1 MLFFVLP
8 FLAVIMLS
16 SCTTQDYVARFSNF
30 VDKTDATC
38 QYYSFKQWERNV
50 KTFKKYSVDR
60 FYKRKAN
67 LSIGQIK
74 DILALDARYLGIVSA
89 QGVIDTKDIIK
100 EVRSTG
106 PEVAG
111 SFLDSFLD
119 RIKSKR

>member
-1 MLFFVLP
+1 
-8 FLAVIMLS
+8 
-16 SCTTQDYVARFSNF
+16 
-30 VDKTDATC
+30 
-38 QYYSFKQWERNV
+38 
-50 KTFKKYSVDR
+50 
-60 FYKRKAN
+60 
-67 LSIGQIK
+67 
-74 DILALDARYLGIVSA
+74 LGIVSA